1 MICLIEGLARVQA
14 TGCLS
19 LLRVGVRYA
28 LCAGRALSDA
38 FAEFRDA
45 NYTKN
50 MCSGLTTFRFVFVLL
65 SQRCNVPDHGG
76 VTGCLVNGTYSG
88 L

>member
-1 MICLIEGLARVQA
+1 MICLMEGPARVQA

-28 LCAGRALSDA
+28 LCAGCAFSDA

-45 NYTKN
+45 Y
-50 MCSGLTTFRFVFVLL
+50 
-65 SQRCNVPDHGG
+65 
-76 VTGCLVNGTYSG
+76 
-88 L
+88 

>member
-1 MICLIEGLARVQA
+1 MKDSGACGVTTDSTGGVRGQGGRGGMICLIEGLARVQA

-28 LCAGRALSDA
+28 LCAGCAFSDA

-45 NYTKN
+45 Y
-50 MCSGLTTFRFVFVLL
+50 
-65 SQRCNVPDHGG
+65 
-76 VTGCLVNGTYSG
+76 
-88 L
+88 